1 MTKESSLRRLIL
13 TKIEDEMMKKTYVIS
28 ISNQKGGVGKSSIT
42 FNLSKELAN
51 KGHKVLIIDNDPQ
64 SNLTSVFFDNP
75 EDVTANI
82 LDIYKHDD
90 YLIQPQNVAPNLDLI
105 GSDIRVS
112 TVVQKDIEVI
122 YRLKESLEKIKD
134 NYHFILIDCLPSFGQ
149 LMTAAFNASDY
160 ILIPVKLSPFDIY
173 GLNDLFT
180 TISNIKKRVNSKLDV
195 LGIILNM
202 VDGRS
207 TSLAEKL
214 EKSIRE
220 SYEDLVFKSKIP
232 KGVKFEESHLFNQ
245 SIIEYAPSTK
255 IADDFKAFVREFLK
269 RLKGKENEQ

>member
-1 MTKESSLRRLIL
+1 
-13 TKIEDEMMKKTYVIS
+13 MMKKTYVIS